1 MSSSPQRLSGPT
13 FFRDANGQSTTR
25 SSHRFEQ
32 LYTTCQ
38 LCWKTV
44 DGWRKA
50 GRSMWI
56 RLVEALDQI
65 VLASALIGL
74 SRIPAKWDAL
84 CPVLLSKAWALLPFL
99 PFASAEQKDE
109 EPDPV
114 WELLED
120 FESLEVDQQDKAAK
134 NLALLWGHFE
144 ASFGGLT
151 GYLGSAETEQLLY
164 LEKLKAASNRM
175 RLAHGTDGA
184 VHYVTV
190 ALMHQYVG
198 GFQESRS
205 DEAAMTLATW
215 VSGLIDRGRRL
226 AVEMSSVSNGA
237 RAT

>member
-1 MSSSPQRLSGPT
+1 MSRSPQHLSGPT
-13 FFRDANGQSTTR
+13 SWAANGQSTTR
-25 SSHRFEQ
+25 SSHRLEQ
-32 LYTTCQ
+32 LYTACQ
-38 LCWKTV
+38 LCWKAV

-56 RLVEALDQI
+56 RLVGALDRI
-65 VLASALIGL
+65 FLASALIGL
-74 SRIPAKWDAL
+74 SKIPAKRDAL
-84 CPVLLSKAWALLPFL
+84 RRVLLSKQALLPFL
-99 PFASAEQKDE
+99 PLASAEQKDE

-114 WELLED
+114 WELLQD
-120 FESLEVDQQDKAAK
+120 FQSLEIVQQDKAAK
-134 NLALLWGHFE
+134 NLAVLWRHFE
-144 ASFGGLT
+144 DSFGGLC

-164 LEKLKAASNRM
+164 LEKLKAASDRM
-175 RLAHGTDGA
+175 RLVRGKDGA

-226 AVEMSSVSNGA
+226 TGEMPIVSSGA
-237 RAT
+237 QAG

>member
-1 MSSSPQRLSGPT
+1 MSSSPRHLSGPT
-13 FFRDANGQSTTR
+13 FWDAYGQPTTR
-25 SSHRFEQ
+25 SSRRLEQ
-32 LYTTCQ
+32 LYTACQ
-38 LCWKTV
+38 LRWKAL
-44 DGWRKA
+44 DRWRKA

-56 RLVEALDQI
+56 RLLGTLDQ
-65 VLASALIGL
+65 LFLDSTLIDL
-74 SRIPAKWDAL
+74 SKIPAKWDAL
-84 CPVLLSKAWALLPFL
+84 CPILRSKTQALLPFL

-114 WELLED
+114 GELLED
-120 FESLEVDQQDKAAK
+120 FQRLEINQQDQAAR
-134 NLALLWGHFE
+134 NLTLLWGHFE
-144 ASFGGLT
+144 DSFGGLS

-164 LEKLKAASNRM
+164 LEKLKAASDRM
-175 RLAHGTDGA
+175 RLARGPDGA

-226 AVEMSSVSNGA
+226 TGEMPIVSNSA
-237 RAT
+237 QAA

>member
-1 MSSSPQRLSGPT
+1 MSSSPQHLSGPT
-13 FFRDANGQSTTR
+13 FWDANSQPTTR
-25 SSHRFEQ
+25 SSRRLEQ
-32 LYTTCQ
+32 LYTACQ
-38 LCWKTV
+38 LRWKAV

-56 RLVEALDQI
+56 RLVGGLDQI

-74 SRIPAKWDAL
+74 PKIPAKWDAL
-84 CPVLLSKAWALLPFL
+84 RPVLLSKARALLPFL
-99 PFASAEQKDE
+99 PLASAEQKDE

-120 FESLEVDQQDKAAK
+120 FQSLAIDQQDKAAK